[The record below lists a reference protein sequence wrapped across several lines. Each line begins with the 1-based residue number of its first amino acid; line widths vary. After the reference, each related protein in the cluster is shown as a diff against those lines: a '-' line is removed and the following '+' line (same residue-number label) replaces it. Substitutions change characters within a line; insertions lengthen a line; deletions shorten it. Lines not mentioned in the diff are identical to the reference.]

1 MSTLRKCL
9 TRPHTYLAV
18 LVCFFAAAM
27 LDSYRSP
34 PNQWTSR
41 AYVKAVRLYQ
51 KYGRPLTSRYIRC
64 RYRPTCSEYS
74 LQAVE
79 THGIRRGLSLTYQR
93 LASCTTAVPLG
104 TDDPVPPPFTGNRG
118 QHRISADSR

>member
-1 MSTLRKCL
+1 MSPLRKCL
-9 TRPHTYLAV
+9 TRPHTYLAI
-18 LVCFFAAAM
+18 LACFWAAAI
-27 LDSYRSP
+27 LDSYRP
-34 PNQWTSR
+34 PPHQWTSK

-51 KYGRPLTSRYIRC
+51 KYGRPVTSRYIQC

-79 THGIRRGLSLTYQR
+79 MHGIRHGLVLTYRR

-104 TDDPVPPPFTGNRG
+104 TEDPVPQLSTGDRG
-118 QHRISADSR
+118 QQVPSTDSR